1 MLDEVLRIDNHTF
14 RWEYPPAVCGALSCQ
29 IHTEFTSLTPPE
41 TGSHTDRISL
51 AHSKQWALRS
61 YRVFDELS
69 KTEPSIKMRP
79 ANFFFGKPIEDI
91 PGELPKMLEIQTS
104 GVVKGFIRDTN
115 LISSH
120 SVNQEAGVVD
130 SYAHLAPH
138 IDTDAYMVR
147 IPLT

>member
-1 MLDEVLRIDNHTF
+1 M
-14 RWEYPPAVCGALSCQ
+14 
-29 IHTEFTSLTPPE
+29 HTEFITLTSPE

-69 KTEPSIKMRP
+69 KTEPSIKMRT

-104 GVVKGFIRDTN
+104 GVVKGFIRDKN
-115 LISSH
+115 LISAH
-120 SVNQEAGVVD
+120 SVNQSAGVVD